1 MKNTFLAIS
10 SAAANRDLSKSTR
23 EQPLW
28 DEHAAFIDKLVAD
41 GFILMGGPLVDEGGS
56 LLIFNA
62 EGENEVREKL
72 KNDPWSEHGILKLES
87 VKRWQIFI
95 DERNSKALD
104 DKADGRSP

>member
-10 SAAANRDLSKSTR
+10 SAGPNRDLSKGTR

-41 GFILMGGPLVDEGGS
+41 CFILMGGPFVDEGGS

-62 EGENEVREKL
+62 EDENEVIEKL
-72 KNDPWSEHGILKLES
+72 KNDPWFEHGILKLES

-95 DERNSKALD
+95 DERK
-104 DKADGRSP
+104 

>member
-1 MKNTFLAIS
+1 MKNAFVAIS
-10 SAAANRDLSKSTR
+10 SAGPNRDLSKGTR

-28 DEHAAFIDKLVAD
+28 DEHAAFIDQLVAD
-41 GFILMGGPLVDEGGS
+41 GLILMGGPLIDEGGS

-62 EGENEVREKL
+62 ADETEVREKL

-95 DERNSKALD
+95 EERK
-104 DKADGRSP
+104 